1 MKLKLLFALISIG
14 SLHSYGQELNQSE
27 WLWGI
32 NVENTSITG
41 SQSLG
46 FIDKNGHHFM
56 VGNFNGAS
64 ASVQGT
70 TLQNSSIATAPIKS
84 DAFIARFDEN
94 GTLMNVIHFEGS
106 HSENITSIEYDGE
119 DHYYI
124 SGAFQGTM
132 KLNSSTVLEN
142 QDLSLSKTFIA
153 KFNLSGQLIWSKV
166 FDEYIGSTYLKYK
179 NGYLYMAGN
188 YAWDQLTFENTVLP
202 EANYNPTIVGMD
214 KNLVAKFTASNGN
227 LVWVSSSKYTGP
239 HTTVSSDRIGAQVK
253 TMAID
258 NNGNVY
264 IAGDFFAKSVTFGS
278 ITLNRSSNTNANVF
292 FVSYNSSGAVAW
304 AKTATIGAT
313 SDAKV
318 FDMGVDSANDLYIT
332 GIAYNSTI
340 NFDGTSLQ
348 FPGNYGSFL
357 VKYNTAG
364 NLLWAKKGGISSD
377 QAPGTGL
384 GSSWFSKLYID
395 AEDSIYI
402 GGNFYKYLNLGPGF
416 VYNLEPQSYLILAK
430 YNKLGTAQSAEL
442 YPYNPNSA
450 ANLKVLSAG
459 TDFSIISNVYGNLQL
474 NNLSLS
480 ANQITRLYIA
490 KRKSQT
496 ASNEEFDAKAYSVY
510 PNPVTDVLFIKGIEN
525 LSDQTQ
531 FEISDVSGK
540 KIGGMQKKEAVQS
553 GINVS
558 DLSAGIYFLS
568 IYDSTGK
575 VKQYSKFIKSN

>member
-1 MKLKLLFALISIG
+1 MKLKLLFTFLSIG
-14 SLHSYGQELNQSE
+14 ALHTYAQGLNQSE
-27 WLWGI
+27 WLWEVH
-32 NVENTSITG
+32 VENTSIAG

-56 VGNFNGAS
+56 VGNFNGTS
-64 ASVQGT
+64 TTVQGT
-70 TLQNSSIATAPIKS
+70 TLQNSSIVTAPFKS
-84 DAFIARFDEN
+84 DAFIARFDSE
-94 GTLMNVIHFEGS
+94 GALMNVIHFEGS
-106 HSENITSIEYDGE
+106 HSETITSVEYDGE

-124 SGAFQGTM
+124 SGDYKGTM
-132 KLNSSTVLEN
+132 KLNSTTVLEN
-142 QDLSLSKTFIA
+142 QDLTASKTFIA

-166 FDEYIGSTYLKYK
+166 FDQYIGSTYLKYK

-214 KNLVAKFTASNGN
+214 KNLVAKFAASNGN

-253 TMAID
+253 TLAID

-264 IAGDFFAKSVTFGS
+264 IAGDFFAKSVTFGTV
-278 ITLNRSSNTNANVF
+278 TLNRTSNTNANVF
-292 FVSYNSSGAVAW
+292 FVRYNSSGAVAW

-318 FDMGVDSANDLYIT
+318 FDMGVDSANDVYIT
-332 GIAYNSTI
+332 GIAYNSSI

-395 AEDSIYI
+395 AEDTIFI
-402 GGNFYKYLNLGPGF
+402 GGNFYKYLNLGSGF

-430 YNKLGTAQSAEL
+430 YNKLGAVQSAEL

-450 ANLKVLSAG
+450 ANLKVLRSG

-474 NNLSLS
+474 NNLNFST
-480 ANQITRLYIA
+480 NQINHLYIA

-496 ASNEEFDAKAYSVY
+496 ASNEEFDARAYTVY
-510 PNPVTDVLFIKGIEN
+510 PNPATDVLFIKDVEN
-525 LSDQTQ
+525 LPEQTQ

-540 KIGGMQKKEAVQS
+540 KIGRIQKKEAVLS
-553 GINVS
+553 GIDIS
-558 DLSAGIYFLS
+558 GLSAGIYFLS
-568 IYDSTGK
+568 IYDSTGN